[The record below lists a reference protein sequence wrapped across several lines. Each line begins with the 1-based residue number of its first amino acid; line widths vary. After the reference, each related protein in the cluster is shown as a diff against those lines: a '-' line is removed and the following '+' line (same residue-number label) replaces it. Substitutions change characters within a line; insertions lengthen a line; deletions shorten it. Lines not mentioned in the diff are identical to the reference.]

1 MNKLSPI
8 TRYSATLILAY
19 CQYYSC
25 KHIPGR
31 SFPNVHLRQMALWI
45 GCPNPNL
52 RSIRQH
58 PSLAAHIAL
67 LHAANLLAHNQTYY
81 YLTPLVSDWLTK
93 PAKDQLQ
100 TLIDP
105 IIACRFT
112 ATIESFRLV
121 DTIPIDM
128 IAYLHQQL
136 LTQLQQPPPE
146 TETASWQTITTDTWN
161 LCLPPKLE
169 PKHLF
174 HLLQI
179 GCWSPVNFDKE
190 THPQKLAREP
200 KSKINNG
207 QVLNITPLTI
217 AQASRRGYSL
227 THITFLLEK
236 TTGIPLST
244 QQQQQL
250 VDWYRRQDSYQMR
263 SITLLSTK
271 QPQQL
276 AQIIDNGNLRP
287 HIKKQ
292 ISPRHAIVSPA
303 LQPSLQKWAARRG
316 YMLNAPAIISKT
328 NKITPTGYQW
338 LGLKLL
344 TSLGYIIPLPYP
356 PPLAELETM
365 NAHISTEEAGYLSMI
380 ADQII
385 ANLRDAIHGRDA
397 FFPSQK
403 SVPADWV
410 QIISRIINAEETL
423 EIMYQPLGDIKPSHR
438 RIQPLRLEERGAL
451 FYIYAYCYR
460 AEMNLTFRLDRITKI
475 MFSSDD

>member
-1 MNKLSPI
+1 MMNKLFPI

-19 CQYYSC
+19 CQHYSC
-25 KHIPGR
+25 KHLPSR
-31 SFPNVHLRQMALWI
+31 CFSSTHLRQMALWI
-45 GCPNPNL
+45 RCPNPNL

-58 PSLAAHIAL
+58 PSLAAHITL
-67 LHAANLLAHNQTYY
+67 LHAANLLAHNQTHY

-100 TLIDP
+100 ALIEP
-105 IIACRFT
+105 MIACRFT
-112 ATIESFRLV
+112 AAIESFRFV

-136 LTQLQQPPPE
+136 LTQAQQPPPK
-146 TETASWQTITTDTWN
+146 TETASWQTITTDVWN
-161 LCLPPKLE
+161 LSLPSRLD

-179 GCWSPVNFDKE
+179 GQWSPE
-190 THPQKLAREP
+190 HL
-200 KSKINNG
+200 
-207 QVLNITPLTI
+207 LNITPLTI
-217 AQASRRGYSL
+217 AQAGHRGYSL
-227 THITFLLEK
+227 TYITFLLEK
-236 TTGIPLST
+236 ITDIPLST
-244 QQQQQL
+244 HQQQQL

-287 HIKKQ
+287 HIQRQ
-292 ISPRHAIVSPA
+292 ISPRHAIVSPS
-303 LQPSLQKWAARRG
+303 LQPSLQKWATRRG
-316 YMLNAPAIISKT
+316 YMLNAPAITPKT
-328 NKITPTGYQW
+328 SEITPTGYQW

-344 TSLGYIIPLPYP
+344 TSLGHIIPLPYP
-356 PPLAELETM
+356 PPLTELETM
-365 NAHISTEEAGYLSMI
+365 NAHISTEEAGHLSMI

-385 ANLRDAIHGRDA
+385 ANLRDVIHGRDA
-397 FFPSQK
+397 FFPSHK

-410 QIISRIINAEETL
+410 QTISHAINAEETL

-451 FYIYAYCYR
+451 FYIVAYCYR
-460 AEMNLTFRLDRITKI
+460 AEMNLTFRLDRIEKI
-475 MFSSDD
+475 VRVVA